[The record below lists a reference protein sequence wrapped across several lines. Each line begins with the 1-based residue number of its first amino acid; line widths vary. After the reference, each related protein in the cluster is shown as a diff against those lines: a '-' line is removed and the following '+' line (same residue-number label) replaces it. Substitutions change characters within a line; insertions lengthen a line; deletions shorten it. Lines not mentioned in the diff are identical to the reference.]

1 MPTILPVNGSL
12 DATTIAS
19 VSLWSLALYLGF
31 SPIATRLETSLT
43 RWVMATR
50 QSFSTNLDEFE
61 RTRQHNEAN
70 VAIYANLLSI
80 LPFLLAGVVC
90 SYGVDLSLGRSWAM
104 SLGILACVGCG
115 VYELGRRD
123 GQASE

>member
-19 VSLWSLALYLGF
+19 ASLWSLALYLGF
-31 SPIATRLETSLT
+31 SPMVIGLETRLA
-43 RWVMATR
+43 RWIMAAK
-50 QSFSTNLDEFE
+50 QSSTTLNQGDH
-61 RTRQHNEAN
+61 TQQHNESPI
-70 VAIYANLLSI
+70 AIYANLLSI
-80 LPFLLAGVVC
+80 LPFLLAGILC

-104 SLGILACVGCG
+104 SLGILACVVCG

-123 GQASE
+123 GQARK